1 MIETSARET
10 LRLRSNH
17 ARSPELVEGRLSPPT
32 PRFDWLSTGDVLAD
46 GDWTQAG
53 RTLAR

>member
-17 ARSPELVEGRLSPPT
+17 ARSPELVEGRLSPPM
-32 PRFDWLSTGDVLAD
+32 PCFDELSTGVAVANR
-46 GDWTQAG
+46 DWTQAG
-53 RTLAR
+53 RAPAR